1 MFNID
6 SLSDISSPAR
16 KVLIKPNEFS
26 LLNPN
31 TLNCPIF
38 RTQEDAELT
47 KKIYS
52 HIPILDNIKQVVNHW
67 GAKPKTMFNMT
78 SDSHIFKE
86 DFHDGHVPLYE
97 SKIFNNYD
105 HRYTTYENATQANIN
120 SGILPRIEDESKK
133 DPSFSL
139 KPFYWL
145 DKKDLISKTN
155 SEEWKWN
162 KNWFLAFRIITNSTS
177 ERTSVF
183 SIIPRFGVG
192 NSAAVMLTKIE
203 RTDIIS
209 CLLANFNSLAFD
221 FIARQKIGGNNLNLF
236 VVKQLPVLPPESYT
250 PQDIEFISSRVLEL
264 VYTAWDMQP
273 FAQDIWEE
281 SGIGSRESIIR
292 QWEAGNGKSHNS
304 ILSGSA
310 GLGRGNEIGTDVLS
324 NHQNLPQGGDVRN
337 DFTDPQSSSL
347 STSEHSRGL
356 RAGESGRIHSI
367 SENSPRIAQGS
378 RDSSDIV
385 SQSEFDYRTDCGTS
399 SQAMRNSGQNV
410 AFSDSDNAE
419 QEIKNRESVMGYGNW
434 ESGIEESNKN
444 DSRLT
449 THDSRTNE
457 EQIPIPPFSWNPER
471 RALLRAELD
480 AKYAKLYGLTRDE
493 LRYILDPSDVYGAE
507 FPSETFRVLKNK
519 EIKEYGEY
527 RTQRLVLAA
536 WDLMESG
543 GQMPSEV

>member
-1 MFNID
+1 
-6 SLSDISSPAR
+6 
-16 KVLIKPNEFS
+16 
-26 LLNPN
+26 
-31 TLNCPIF
+31 
-38 RTQEDAELT
+38 
-47 KKIYS
+47 
-52 HIPILDNIKQVVNHW
+52 
-67 GAKPKTMFNMT
+67 MFNMT

-133 DPSFSL
+133 DPSSSL

-183 SIIPRFGVG
+183 SIIPRCGVG

-203 RTDIIS
+203 HTDIIS

-273 FAQDIWEE
+273 FAQD
-281 SGIGSRESIIR
+281 
-292 QWEAGNGKSHNS
+292 
-304 ILSGSA
+304 
-310 GLGRGNEIGTDVLS
+310 
-324 NHQNLPQGGDVRN
+324 
-337 DFTDPQSSSL
+337 
-347 STSEHSRGL
+347 
-356 RAGESGRIHSI
+356 
-367 SENSPRIAQGS
+367 
-378 RDSSDIV
+378 
-385 SQSEFDYRTDCGTS
+385 
-399 SQAMRNSGQNV
+399 
-410 AFSDSDNAE
+410 
-419 QEIKNRESVMGYGNW
+419 MGYQ
-434 ESGIEESNKN
+434 
-444 DSRLT
+444 DA
-449 THDSRTNE
+449 
-457 EQIPIPPFSWNPER
+457 PFVWNPER
-471 RALLRAELD
+471 RAILRAELD

-493 LRYILDPSDVYGAE
+493 LRYILDPKGVYGEE
-507 FPSETFRVLKNK
+507 FPSETFRVLRDK
-519 EIKEYGEY
+519 EMKEYGEY

-536 WDLMESG
+536 WDDLESG
-543 GQMPSEV
+543 GKC